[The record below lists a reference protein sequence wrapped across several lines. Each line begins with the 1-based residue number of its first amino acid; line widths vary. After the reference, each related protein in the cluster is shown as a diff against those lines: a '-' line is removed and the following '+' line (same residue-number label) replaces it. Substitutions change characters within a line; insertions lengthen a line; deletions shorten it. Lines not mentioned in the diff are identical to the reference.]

1 MNWRDRIRI
10 DPKIHHGK
18 PCIKGTRVP
27 ISVIVGSVAEGNSF
41 ERIIDSW
48 PQLSP
53 EDISAALKFAAAA
66 AATASLVA
74 MQGDGQ

>member
-1 MNWRDRIRI
+1 
-10 DPKIHHGK
+10 
-18 PCIKGTRVP
+18 
-27 ISVIVGSVAEGNSF
+27 VIVGSVAEGNSF